1 MHRAGGKLP
10 QEVGEHG
17 ATSGRILKHPP
28 VPQAFQA
35 SVPGARAFPGANTP
49 ITAADV
55 DVLRGDDVEAG
66 AGGGFLYS
74 PLGSQ

>member
-1 MHRAGGKLP
+1 M
-10 QEVGEHG
+10 
-17 ATSGRILKHPP
+17 
-28 VPQAFQA
+28 PQAFQA